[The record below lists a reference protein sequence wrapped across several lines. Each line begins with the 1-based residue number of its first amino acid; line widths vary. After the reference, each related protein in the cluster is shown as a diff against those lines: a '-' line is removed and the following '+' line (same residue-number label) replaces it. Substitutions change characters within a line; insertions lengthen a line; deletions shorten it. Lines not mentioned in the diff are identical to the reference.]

1 MRIRMLK
8 EIKTDGKLYEVGKV
22 YDLHPSV
29 AGGWAVA
36 GICEF
41 DKMIDAAPETK
52 APKSRGKK

>member
-1 MRIRMLK
+1 MLK

-29 AGGWAVA
+29 AGGWAAA

-52 APKSRGKK
+52 APKSKGRK